1 MSDTKTVAKTQP
13 VNALAALRA
22 TVPAETDKAAIADLI
37 TATTYLQRLQL
48 YSKGNAVD
56 RKLIAGGQ
64 WGVPQSADEIT
75 VIGESLDVLV
85 LAYKPKALDLSN
97 PKKPVSNFD
106 PTSDEFIRIKKQ
118 AGVKDSGCMYGISF
132 LVFERSTKMYLE
144 LYAGTV
150 SLRKVAKDIMTY
162 TPEENTEGDLPALT
176 LGSKLVTN
184 DKKQSWFVPT
194 TQDCSTPIE
203 LPADAA
209 KQREEFLNPPERKSS
224 DEAASD
230 AETAATSRAR

>member
-1 MSDTKTVAKTQP
+1 MSDQTVAKTKP

-144 LYAGTV
+144 
-150 SLRKVAKDIMTY
+150 
-162 TPEENTEGDLPALT
+162 
-176 LGSKLVTN
+176 
-184 DKKQSWFVPT
+184 
-194 TQDCSTPIE
+194 DCSTPIE